1 MEEMQTTEQYVQ
13 ANTDTDTSEVI
24 IVDNTTNYPVEK
36 PNPLDVLIKTFGDL
50 LLQNDDFN
58 YNIVRSSAE
67 RVTDEFDIDDH
78 LDMDDLAEK
87 VTYSISISDLAESVG
102 EEMDMSDLA
111 EHVIDRM
118 DYSDLASDLT
128 DHIDFSYEIDRHLDI
143 ADKAFDLL
151 SDYNPEN
158 TCSLGDQFTQAIA
171 RALQYMMENEDNE
184 NYEVIKFLM
193 NRNAIVMER
202 VVDSDKNVVEENIVA
217 AEGEVFRNDDAN
229 LTDAGNFVPSEIPA
243 TNVQEH
249 AIEAMKRVVHEVL
262 ASYVP
267 NYNDDPYMK
276 IRLEAKA
283 FDTFSDYMHGKW

>member
-50 LLQNDDFN
+50 LLENDDFN

-67 RVTDEFDIDDH
+67 RVTDTFDIDDH

-87 VTYSISISDLAESVG
+87 VTYSMSISDLAESVV
-102 EEMDMSDLA
+102 EEMDMGNLA
-111 EHVIDRM
+111 DNVLESI

-128 DHIDFSYEIDRHLDI
+128 DHIDFAYEVDRHVDV
-143 ADKAFDLL
+143 ADKAYDLL
-151 SDYNPEN
+151 SDYNPSN

-171 RALQYMMENEDNE
+171 RALGYMMENEDNE

-229 LTDAGNFVPSEIPA
+229 LTDAENFVPSEIPA

-267 NYNDDPYMK
+267 TYADDPYMK

-283 FDTFSDYMHGKW
+283 FDTFTDYMNGKW

>member
-1 MEEMQTTEQYVQ
+1 MEEMQTAEQYVQ
-13 ANTDTDTSEVI
+13 ANTDTNTSEVI
-24 IVDNTTNYPVEK
+24 IVDNTANYPVEK
-36 PNPLDVLIKTFGDL
+36 PNPLDVLMKTFGEL
-50 LLQNDDFN
+50 LLENQDFN
-58 YNIVRSSAE
+58 YNIVRSAAE
-67 RVTDEFDIDDH
+67 RVHDDFDIDH
-78 LDMDDLAEK
+78 YLDVKELAEK
-87 VTYSISISDLAESVG
+87 VSESMSMSDLAESVID
-102 EEMDMSDLA
+102 EIDISDLTDD
-111 EHVIDRM
+111 VLQRM

-143 ADKAFDLL
+143 ADKAYDLL

-171 RALQYMMENEDNE
+171 RALQHMMDNEDNE

-202 VVDSDKNVVEENIVA
+202 VVDSDRNVVEENIVA
-217 AEGEVFRNDDAN
+217 AEGEVFRNDDTN
-229 LTDAGNFVPSEIPA
+229 LTDAENFVPSEIPA

-249 AIEAMKRVVHEVL
+249 AIEALKRVVHEVL

-267 NYNDDPYMK
+267 TYNDDPYMK

-283 FDTFSDYMHGKW
+283 FDTFTDYMNGKW